1 MIPVLSVIALVLGT
15 PIAIQQKTSTDFS
28 GTWVLNKQASEGLSP
43 VTIGAD
49 SVTWTIS
56 QDQKTISISEAM
68 VGGPRPSTGSLGA
81 YTLDGVERQSDS
93 GGGPVVVTLRGL
105 WAGPRLQLF
114 RKQSVTGANPTETNA
129 LRILELSA
137 DGKTLTVAMRY
148 QGSRGATESKWVFGR

>member
-1 MIPVLSVIALVLGT
+1 MISVLIVITLVLGT
-15 PIAIQQKTSTDFS
+15 PIAIQQKTATISPEHGCST
-28 GTWVLNKQASEGLSP
+28 NKQAKGCRRSRLARTASRGRL
-43 VTIGAD
+43 VRI
-49 SVTWTIS
+49 
-56 QDQKTISISEAM
+56 KK
-68 VGGPRPSTGSLGA
+68 PSRSGSDGRRAAPEHREPGA

-129 LRILELSA
+129 LRTLELSA